1 MSASGQPGRRPK
13 MPEGSYATVLE
24 QMLASGDRQID
35 VYVWH
40 ESQKLPAGRYVETN
54 SKNYP
59 DADIQI
65 VVSSEPVKTGDV
77 VNGRKVIR
85 YHFT

>member
-1 MSASGQPGRRPK
+1 
-13 MPEGSYATVLE
+13 MPEGYATVLE
-24 QMLASGDRQID
+24 QMLASGDREID
-35 VYVWH
+35 IYVWH
-40 ESQKLPAGRYVETN
+40 ESQKLPAERYVETN

-59 DADIQI
+59 DADIRI

-85 YHFT
+85 YHFS

>member
-1 MSASGQPGRRPK
+1 

-24 QMLASGDRQID
+24 QMLANGDHQID
-35 VYVWH
+35 IYVWH

-54 SKNYP
+54 SKDYP
-59 DADIQI
+59 DADIRI

-85 YHFT
+85 YHFA